1 VVYLASDDGIFE
13 FNGAQEVNIAGNPE
27 GPGVLDWWTGLLNKS
42 NTVLELHNNRLYV
55 YYTPNGQSVNTACK
69 VYHVLYKTWES
80 DDQNTYVG
88 HTWARFDPD
97 NKLVLGSNRV
107 GMLMIGEDPTNDHT
121 NMGEPLTFELRTS
134 YCPSPVPIRRRMIV
148 LPSSA
153 FKRVSQYRPH
163 FDTVTGGY
171 SIQAGYAFD
180 FSDSPQYRDISLSG
194 TGPRFDE
201 GYTFDSGVQFGTPSV
216 VYPTDTINI
225 PGNWRRLQI
234 RYKHYAAREPVTF
247 AGHNMTIQMQRSI

>member
-1 VVYLASDDGIFE
+1 
-13 FNGAQEVNIAGNPE
+13 
-27 GPGVLDWWTGLLNKS
+27 
-42 NTVLELHNNRLYV
+42 
-55 YYTPNGQSVNTACK
+55 
-69 VYHVLYKTWES
+69 
-80 DDQNTYVG
+80 
-88 HTWARFDPD
+88 
-97 NKLVLGSNRV
+97 
-107 GMLMIGEDPTNDHT
+107 
-121 NMGEPLTFELRTS
+121 
-134 YCPSPVPIRRRMIV
+134 MIV